1 MHEYN
6 ISISNLN
13 TQEIKNLFNFLVN
26 KKGEKM
32 YYRTKEALSKGDKG
46 CHLYLFYDER
56 EGWVRGGSSSSSS
69 SSKQKITIQELYRK
83 FGINKNRID

>member
-1 MHEYN
+1 MHEYD

-32 YYRTKEALSKGDKG
+32 FYRTKEALSIGDKG
-46 CHLYLFYDER
+46 CYLYLFYDER
-56 EGWVRGGSSSSSS
+56 EGWDRGS

>member
-32 YYRTKEALSKGDKG
+32 FYRTKEALSIGNKGSYS
-46 CHLYLFYDER
+46 YLFYDER
-56 EGWVRGGSSSSSS
+56 EGWARGDSNKPIITVR
-69 SSKQKITIQELYRK
+69 ELYKK
-83 FGINKNRID
+83 FGTNKNKID

>member
-1 MHEYN
+1 MHEYD
-6 ISISNLN
+6 ISINSL
-13 TQEIKNLFNFLVN
+13 TEQEIKNLFNFLVN

-32 YYRTKEALSKGDKG
+32 FYRTKEALSIGDKG
-46 CHLYLFYDER
+46 CYYDER
-56 EGWVRGGSSSSSS
+56 EGWARGS